1 MGPNKKLHVNC
12 THHHY
17 YQTNKNP
24 HQKIM
29 GKLLYY
35 TRVVESTILEALG
48 YIDANQDNIKETT
61 AQDIK
66 QLLDYCA
73 THPDST
79 ILYK

>member
-1 MGPNKKLHVNC
+1 
-12 THHHY
+12 
-17 YQTNKNP
+17 
-24 HQKIM
+24 M